1 MNAMMKEVTCDKIE
15 RSLDEEI
22 LRTLLY
28 YDIFNYPLTADEVY
42 RFLGIHCA
50 DASSVIAA
58 LTRLADRKAIFQFR
72 NFFSV
77 KDSLASVERRVKGN
91 EVAEKFLNLAG
102 KQAALISKFP
112 FVRAVLASGSLSK
125 GYMDEKSDL
134 DFFIITAPRRL
145 WIARTLLVL
154 YKRIFLLN
162 SHKYFCVNYFV
173 DEQHL
178 EIEEKNLFTATELA
192 TVLPLYGS
200 EHYTRLHYSN
210 RWLWEYFPNFTP
222 RSVINVLNGVTS
234 GLKNY
239 CEKLLNIF
247 FGNAIEKFC
256 RRITLSRWE
265 RQYQKHYSA
274 TDFNI
279 AFKSKSYASKNHPSN
294 FQRTIMEAYESK
306 LRSFGLSDK
315 GVSDAGEFLIQ
326 RAEDVLIQSSTGA

>member
-1 MNAMMKEVTCDKIE
+1 MKELTFDTVE
-15 RSLDEEI
+15 RGLDEQI

-42 RFLGIHCA
+42 RFLGMHCA
-50 DASSVIAA
+50 DVSSVIAA
-58 LTRLADRKAIFQFR
+58 LTRLADRKVIFQFR

-77 KDSLASVERRVKGN
+77 KDSAAFVERRVKGN
-91 EVAEKFLNLAG
+91 EVAEKFLDLAG
-102 KQAALISKFP
+102 KKAALISKFP

-134 DFFIITAPRRL
+134 DFFIITSPGRL

-200 EHYTRLHYSN
+200 QHYTRLHDSN
-210 RWLWEYFPNFTP
+210 PWLWEYFPNFTP
-222 RSVINVLNGVTS
+222 RSLVNVLDGAAFGMKS
-234 GLKNY
+234 S

-256 RRITLSRWE
+256 RRITLSRWKRE
-265 RQYQKHYSA
+265 YQKHYST

-294 FQRTIMEAYESK
+294 FQRTIMEAYELK
-306 LRSFGLSDK
+306 LRSFGLSHK
-315 GVSDAGEFLIQ
+315 GVSDGGTFLIP
-326 RAEDVLIQSSTGA
+326 RADVLIQSNTGA